1 MGGVRPRTGDALETK
16 GRTAMGKT
24 FRLTVND
31 KTYNVE
37 IGDLSQPTIEVG
49 VDGEVFSVR
58 LESDAPEVDRGPAP
72 VISMAANPV
81 APIAPPTMPSP
92 RTKGPSTPPAATDG
106 KVLTAPM
113 PGVVLAVR
121 VKAGDRV
128 KRGEEMVLLESM
140 KMELNILAGADGVV
154 RKVFVTQ
161 GQNVAHGAILVE
173 FQ

>member
-1 MGGVRPRTGDALETK
+1 
-16 GRTAMGKT
+16 MGKT

-31 KTYNVE
+31 KTYGVE
-37 IGDLSQPTIEVG
+37 IGDLNQSTIEVR
-49 VDGEVFSVR
+49 VDGEMFSVR

-72 VISMAANPV
+72 VMSMAANPV
-81 APIAPPTMPSP
+81 APTASPAAPSP

-121 VKAGDRV
+121 VKAGDKV

-140 KMELNILAGADGVV
+140 KMELNILAGSDGVV
-154 RKVFVTQ
+154 KKVSVTQ

>member
-1 MGGVRPRTGDALETK
+1 
-16 GRTAMGKT
+16 MGKT

-37 IGDLSQPTIEVG
+37 IGDLNQSTIEVR
-49 VDGEVFSVR
+49 VDGEMFGVR
-58 LESDAPEVDRGPAP
+58 LERDAQEVDRGPAP
-72 VISMAANPV
+72 VMSMAANPV
-81 APIAPPTMPSP
+81 APAASPAMPSP
-92 RTKGPSTPPAATDG
+92 VTKGPAKPPAATDG

-154 RKVFVTQ
+154 KKVCVTE

>member
-1 MGGVRPRTGDALETK
+1 
-16 GRTAMGKT
+16 MGKT

-31 KTYNVE
+31 KTYSVE
-37 IGDLSQPTIEVG
+37 MGDLSQSTIEVR
-49 VDGEVFSVR
+49 VDGETFNVR
-58 LESDAPEVDRGPAP
+58 LESDAPEMDRGPAP
-72 VISMAANPV
+72 VVSMAANPV
-81 APIAPPTMPSP
+81 APTGSPAVPSP

-121 VKAGDRV
+121 VKAGDKV

-154 RKVFVTQ
+154 KKVFVSQ
-161 GQNVAHGAILVE
+161 GQNVAHGTILVQ

>member
-1 MGGVRPRTGDALETK
+1 
-16 GRTAMGKT
+16 MGKT

-31 KTYNVE
+31 KTYSVE
-37 IGDLSQPTIEVG
+37 MGDLSQSTIEVR
-49 VDGEVFSVR
+49 VDGEMFSVR
-58 LESDAPEVDRGPAP
+58 LESDAPEMDRGPAP

-81 APIAPPTMPSP
+81 APTLPSAMPSP
-92 RTKGPSTPPAATDG
+92 LTKAPAKPLAATDG
-106 KVLTAPM
+106 KILSAPM

-154 RKVFVTQ
+154 KKVYVTQ

>member
-1 MGGVRPRTGDALETK
+1 
-16 GRTAMGKT
+16 MGKT

-31 KTYNVE
+31 KTYGVE
-37 IGDLSQPTIEVG
+37 IGDLSQSTIEVR
-49 VDGEVFSVR
+49 VDGEMFSVR

-72 VISMAANPV
+72 VMSMAANSV
-81 APIAPPTMPSP
+81 APPASPAVPSP

-154 RKVFVTQ
+154 KKVCVTQ

>member
-1 MGGVRPRTGDALETK
+1 MGGVRQRTGDAFKGK

-31 KTYNVE
+31 KTYSVE
-37 IGDLSQPTIEVG
+37 IGDLSQSTIEVR
-49 VDGEVFSVR
+49 VDGEMFSVR

-72 VISMAANPV
+72 VISMAHNPV
-81 APIAPPTMPSP
+81 APPPPAAPLPKA
-92 RTKGPSTPPAATDG
+92 KGPSTPPAGGDG

-154 RKVFVTQ
+154 KKVCVTQ

>member
-1 MGGVRPRTGDALETK
+1 
-16 GRTAMGKT
+16 
-24 FRLTVND
+24 
-31 KTYNVE
+31 
-37 IGDLSQPTIEVG
+37 
-49 VDGEVFSVR
+49 
-58 LESDAPEVDRGPAP
+58 
-72 VISMAANPV
+72 
-81 APIAPPTMPSP
+81 
-92 RTKGPSTPPAATDG
+92 
-106 KVLTAPM
+106 M

>member
-1 MGGVRPRTGDALETK
+1 
-16 GRTAMGKT
+16 MGKT

-31 KTYNVE
+31 KTYKVE
-37 IGDLSQPTIEVG
+37 IGDLSQSTIEVR
-49 VDGEVFSVR
+49 VDGEMFSVR
-58 LESDAPEVDRGPAP
+58 LESDAPEMDRGPAP
-72 VISMAANPV
+72 VMSMAANPV
-81 APIAPPTMPSP
+81 APPASPVMPSP
-92 RTKGPSTPPAATDG
+92 RTKGPSTPLVATDG

-161 GQNVAHGAILVE
+161 GQNVAHGVILVE
-173 FQ
+173 FE

>member
-1 MGGVRPRTGDALETK
+1 
-16 GRTAMGKT
+16 MGKT

-31 KTYNVE
+31 KTYKVE
-37 IGDLSQPTIEVG
+37 IGDLSQSTIEVR
-49 VDGEVFSVR
+49 VDGEMFSVR
-58 LESDAPEVDRGPAP
+58 LESDAPEMDRGPAP

-81 APIAPPTMPSP
+81 APAASPVMPSLK
-92 RTKGPSTPPAATDG
+92 TKGPSTPPAATDG

-154 RKVFVTQ
+154 KKVFVSQ

-173 FQ
+173 FE

>member
-1 MGGVRPRTGDALETK
+1 
-16 GRTAMGKT
+16 MGKT

-31 KTYNVE
+31 KTYKVE
-37 IGDLSQPTIEVG
+37 IGDLSQSTIEVR
-49 VDGEVFSVR
+49 VDGEMFSVR
-58 LESDAPEVDRGPAP
+58 LESDVPEMDRGPAP

-81 APIAPPTMPSP
+81 APAASPVMPSP
-92 RTKGPSTPPAATDG
+92 KTKGPSTPPAATDG

-154 RKVFVTQ
+154 KKVFVSQ

-173 FQ
+173 FE

>member
-1 MGGVRPRTGDALETK
+1 
-16 GRTAMGKT
+16 MGKT

-31 KTYNVE
+31 KTYSVE
-37 IGDLSQPTIEVG
+37 IGDLSQSTIEVR
-49 VDGEVFSVR
+49 VDGELLGVR
-58 LESDAPEVDRGPAP
+58 LEGDAQAVDRGPAA
-72 VISMAANPV
+72 VMSMAANPV
-81 APIAPPTMPSP
+81 AHTVPPEMPSP
-92 RTKGPSTPPAATDG
+92 VTKGPAKPPATTDG

-113 PGVVLAVR
+113 PGLVLAVR

-154 RKVFVTQ
+154 KKVCVTQ

>member
-1 MGGVRPRTGDALETK
+1 
-16 GRTAMGKT
+16 MGKT

-31 KTYNVE
+31 KTYGVE
-37 IGDLSQPTIEVG
+37 IGDLNQSTIEVR
-49 VDGEVFSVR
+49 VDGEMFSVR

-72 VISMAANPV
+72 VMSMAANPV
-81 APIAPPTMPSP
+81 APTASPAVPSP

-121 VKAGDRV
+121 VKAGDKV

-140 KMELNILAGADGVV
+140 KMELNILAGSDGVV
-154 RKVFVTQ
+154 KKVSVTQ

>member
-1 MGGVRPRTGDALETK
+1 
-16 GRTAMGKT
+16 MGKT

-31 KTYNVE
+31 KTYGVE
-37 IGDLSQPTIEVG
+37 IGDLSQSTIEVR
-49 VDGEVFSVR
+49 VDGEMFSVR
-58 LESDAPEVDRGPAP
+58 LEGDAPEVDRGPAP
-72 VISMAANPV
+72 VMSMAANPV
-81 APIAPPTMPSP
+81 APPASPAMPPP
-92 RTKGPSTPPAATDG
+92 RTKGPSTPPAAGDG

-154 RKVFVTQ
+154 KKVCVTQ